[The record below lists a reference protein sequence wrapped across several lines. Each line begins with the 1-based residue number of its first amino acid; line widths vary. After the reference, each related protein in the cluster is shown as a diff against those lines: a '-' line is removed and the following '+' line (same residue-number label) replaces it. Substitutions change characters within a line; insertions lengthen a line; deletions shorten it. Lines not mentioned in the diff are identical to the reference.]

1 MVYINRWFLDQKN
14 LREFSDIKCDENIGS
29 ILNYIN
35 KNLSSDLSID
45 SISSR
50 FYMSKYYLMHKFKE
64 QTGYTIHNYI
74 IQKRLIMSNL
84 LIKKGRSIT
93 DACMESGFNDYSNF
107 SRAFKKI
114 FMLSPKEYYK
124 KNFMR

>member
-1 MVYINRWFLDQKN
+1 
-14 LREFSDIKCDENIGS
+14 
-29 ILNYIN
+29 
-35 KNLSSDLSID
+35 
-45 SISSR
+45 
-50 FYMSKYYLMHKFKE
+50 MSKYYLMHKFKE

-124 KNFMR
+124 KFHEVGQYIYWIYSLNGNNPGKQFPHIMNNISGTCIFKLSGGTISIGDAYTIYSVL